1 MGLEKAKHLHALI
14 FRLVAIGHCYLLCA
28 EGIPEWLD
36 NPRFDG
42 RYMGRVSQRHA
53 SVSLDLWIA
62 EFISRLMAL
71 VHIAGFTGE
80 RYIRCPL
87 RSASRLGHEVFYL

>member
-1 MGLEKAKHLHALI
+1 
-14 FRLVAIGHCYLLCA
+14 
-28 EGIPEWLD
+28 
-36 NPRFDG
+36 
-42 RYMGRVSQRHA
+42 MGRVSQRHA

-80 RYIRCPL
+80 R
-87 RSASRLGHEVFYL
+87 